1 MSAAQFRDQDTLFL
15 YRVGGVAV
23 DRGRVL
29 LHRSEFDDFWAIP
42 GGRVGVGETSGD
54 ALAPEMREETG
65 AEVRVGRLLWVVEN
79 FFRFAPLDGPPTVS
93 ERIDHHELG
102 IYLEMQL
109 PAHLTETDAFTG
121 TELTGTP
128 DEFTLEF
135 RWFSQS
141 TLDQID
147 LRPRPLRQALSG
159 PLPGGATRLVNR
171 S

>member
-1 MSAAQFRDQDTLFL
+1 MGAAQFRDEDTLFL
-15 YRVGGVAV
+15 FRVGGVAV

-42 GGRVGVGETSGD
+42 GGRIGVGETSGD
-54 ALAPEMREETG
+54 ALAREMREEIG
-65 AEVRVGRLLWVVEN
+65 ADVGVGRLLWVVEN

-102 IYLEMQL
+102 LYLEMQL
-109 PAHLTETDAFTG
+109 PPDLTESDGFTG

-128 DEFTLEF
+128 DEFALEF
-135 RWFSQS
+135 RWFPQS
-141 TLDQID
+141 ALDQID
-147 LRPRPLRQALSG
+147 LRPRPLRRALSQ
-159 PLPGGATRLVNR
+159 PLPSGAIRLVNL

>member
-1 MSAAQFRDQDTLFL
+1 MGAAQFRDEEALFL

-29 LHRSEFDDFWAIP
+29 LHRSEFDDFWSIP
-42 GGRVGVGETSGD
+42 GGRVGVGETSAD
-54 ALAPEMREETG
+54 ALAREMREETG

-79 FFRFAPLDGPPTVS
+79 FFRSTPLDGPPTVS
-93 ERIDHHELG
+93 QRIDHHELG
-102 IYLEMQL
+102 VYLQL
-109 PAHLTETDAFTG
+109 QFPVQLTATDAFFG

-128 DEFTLEF
+128 NEFTLEF
-135 RWFSQS
+135 RWFPQS
-141 TLDQID
+141 KVDQID

-159 PLPGGATRLVNR
+159 PLPSGATRLVNR